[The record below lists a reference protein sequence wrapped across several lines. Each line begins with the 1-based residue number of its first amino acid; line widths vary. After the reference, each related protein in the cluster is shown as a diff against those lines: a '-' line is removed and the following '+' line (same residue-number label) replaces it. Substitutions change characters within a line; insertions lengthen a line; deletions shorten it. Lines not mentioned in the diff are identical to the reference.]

1 MINCCHKWQDISLP
15 SLRGRGQRVGLLFL
29 LMKKLF
35 TILFATLSATTSLHA
50 QTTTPAW
57 QKFVNNADDNV
68 LLDFS
73 YAGYHHGTELP
84 VDEKGVNVL
93 AKKLGYK
100 VYNVCDYGAVPDDG
114 KSDRKALEDI
124 IEKICGRNKTTG
136 KLNAKPKAKAIIYF
150 PEGEYIL
157 HSKDDNTT
165 NAETGKVTSN
175 TLNLVMGHVIIKG
188 AGRDKTF
195 LTMEDPMLPTDP
207 KVMYSSPK
215 MISIRHNGGGDNNI
229 LATVTG
235 SAKKGDMSIEVDD
248 ASKIKV
254 GDWVK
259 LFLLSKDKNAIKEEL
274 YPYDVQAS
282 MSNINGSGE
291 KEGVNVVDRHQIKA
305 IEGNRVIFEEPIMH
319 AVNPA
324 YGWDIRTYAHYEEV
338 GVEDL
343 TFKGKAKDNFHHHAG
358 WQDDG
363 AYKPLDFMRQVN
375 SWVRRVDF
383 VSISECMTFSEC
395 ANCLFLDSEISGN
408 RGHSSVRMQ
417 HSARG
422 FIGKVWDHSNGYLN
436 DDKNFTGYK
445 ENLGQYHACGIS
457 KQSIGNVIWQC
468 HWGDDSCFESHATQP
483 RASLFDQCCGGF
495 MQFRMGGD
503 INQLPN
509 HLDDLTMWNF
519 NCLAINPNDP
529 VPFNW
534 WVKNTW
540 NGWYKTLPPT
550 LVGFHGKNVSFK
562 EDEMKLNEN
571 QGKEVLPGSLYEA
584 QLSRRLGSTPQWLI
598 DAKNITTGIES
609 VKTFE
614 NTDNSDK
621 TYDLNGM
628 PVGKNYKGV
637 VVKKGKKMLNGVM

>member
-1 MINCCHKWQDISLP
+1 MIVNDKLLSQVAKHFTPLP
-15 SLRGRGQRVGLLFL
+15 AGEGSGGGASFL

-35 TILFATLSATTSLHA
+35 TILFAALSATTSLHA

-84 VDEKGVNVL
+84 VDERDVNVL

-100 VYNVCDYGAVPDDG
+100 VYNVCDYGAVPNDG

-124 IEKICGRNKTTG
+124 INKIGRG
-136 KLNAKPKAKAIIYF
+136 KPNAKAIIYF

-165 NAETGKVTSN
+165 NAETGKESSN

-215 MISIRHNGGGDNNI
+215 MISIRHNGGKDNLQ
-229 LATVTG
+229 LAKVTG

-248 ASKIKV
+248 VSQLKV

-259 LFLLSKDKNAIKEEL
+259 LTLLNNDKKVIEEEL
-274 YPYDVQAS
+274 KPYKLQSS
-282 MSNINGSGE
+282 MTTLIN
-291 KEGVNVVDRHQIKA
+291 KGVHVVDRHQIKA
-305 IEGNRVIFEEPIMH
+305 IDGKRVIFEEPIMH

-324 YGWDIRTYAHYEEV
+324 YGWDIKTYAHYEEV

-343 TFKGKAKDNFHHHAG
+343 TFKGKAKNNFHHHAG

-383 VSISECMTFSEC
+383 ISISECMTFSEC
-395 ANCLFLDSEISGN
+395 ANCFLLDSEISGN

-417 HSARG
+417 YSARG

-436 DDKNFTGYK
+436 DDKEFKEYK

-598 DAKNITTGIES
+598 NAKNITTGIES

-614 NTDNSDK
+614 NTDNTDNK

-637 VVKKGKKMLNGVM
+637 VVKKGKKMINGVM

>member
-1 MINCCHKWQDISLP
+1 
-15 SLRGRGQRVGLLFL
+15 
-29 LMKKLF
+29 MKKLF
-35 TILFATLSATTSLHA
+35 TILFAALSATTSLHA

-57 QKFVNNADDNV
+57 KKFVNNADDNV

-84 VDEKGVNVL
+84 VDERDVNVL
-93 AKKLGYK
+93 AKKLGYE
-100 VYNVCDYGAVPDDG
+100 VYNVCDYGAIRDDG
-114 KSDRKALEDI
+114 KSDRKAFEDI
-124 IEKICGRNKTTG
+124 INKIGRG
-136 KLNAKPKAKAIIYF
+136 KPNAKAIIYF

-207 KVMYSSPK
+207 KIMYSSPK
-215 MISIRHNGGGDNNI
+215 MISIRHNGGKDNLQ
-229 LATVTG
+229 LAKVTG

-248 ASKIKV
+248 ASQLKR

-259 LFLLSKDKNAIKEEL
+259 LILLNNDKKVIEEEL
-274 YPYDVQAS
+274 KPYKVQNS
-282 MSNINGSGE
+282 MTTLIN
-291 KEGVNVVDRHQIKA
+291 KGVHVVDRHQIKA
-305 IEGNRVIFEEPIMH
+305 IDGNRVTFEEPIMH

-324 YGWDIRTYAHYEEV
+324 YGWDIKTYAHYEEV

-343 TFKGKAKDNFHHHAG
+343 TFKGKAKKNFHHHAG

-375 SWVRRVDF
+375 SWVRRVDY

-417 HSARG
+417 YSARG

-436 DDKNFTGYK
+436 DDKNFTEYK

-503 INQLPN
+503 KKELPN
-509 HLDDLTMWNF
+509 HMDDLTMWNF
-519 NCLAINPNDP
+519 NCLATNPNDP

-534 WVKNTW
+534 WIYNEST
-540 NGWYKTLPPT
+540 GWYKTLPPT
-550 LVGFHGKNVSFK
+550 FVGFHGKNVNFK

-614 NTDNSDK
+614 NTDNTDNK

-637 VVKKGKKMLNGVM
+637 VVKKGKKMINGVI

>member
-1 MINCCHKWQDISLP
+1 
-15 SLRGRGQRVGLLFL
+15 
-29 LMKKLF
+29 MKKLF
-35 TILFATLSATTSLHA
+35 TILFAALYATTSLHA

-73 YAGYHHGTELP
+73 YAGYHHGTALP
-84 VDEKGVNVL
+84 VDEKDVNVL
-93 AKKLGYK
+93 AQKLGYK
-100 VYNVCDYGAVPDDG
+100 VYNVCDYGAVPNDG

-124 IEKICGRNKTTG
+124 IAKIGRG
-136 KLNAKPKAKAIIYF
+136 KPNAKAIIYF

-215 MISIRHNGGGDNNI
+215 MISIRHNGGKDNLQ
-229 LATVTG
+229 LAKVTG

-248 ASKIKV
+248 ASQLKV

-259 LFLLSKDKNAIKEEL
+259 LILLNNDKKVIEEEL
-274 YPYDVQAS
+274 KPYKVQNS
-282 MSNINGSGE
+282 MTTLIN
-291 KEGVNVVDRHQIKA
+291 KGVHVVDRHQIKA
-305 IEGNRVIFEEPIMH
+305 IDGKRVIFEEPIMH

-324 YGWDIRTYAHYEEV
+324 YGWDIKTYAHYEEV

-343 TFKGKAKDNFHHHAG
+343 TFKGKAKKKFHHHAG

-375 SWVRRVDF
+375 SWVRRVDY

-395 ANCLFLDSEISGN
+395 ANCFLLDSEVSGN

-417 HSARG
+417 YSARG

-436 DDKNFTGYK
+436 DDKNFTEYK

-503 INQLPN
+503 KKELPN
-509 HLDDLTMWNF
+509 HMDDLTMWNF
-519 NCLAINPNDP
+519 NCLATNPNDP

-534 WVKNTW
+534 WIYNEST
-540 NGWYKTLPPT
+540 GWYKTLPPT
-550 LVGFHGKNVSFK
+550 FVGFHGKNVSFK

-584 QLSRRLGSTPQWLI
+584 QLTRRLGSTPQWLI

-609 VKTFE
+609 VKTIE
-614 NTDNSDK
+614 NTDNVDNK

-628 PVGKNYKGV
+628 PVGNNYKGV
-637 VVKKGKKMLNGVM
+637 VVKKGKKMINGVI

>member
-1 MINCCHKWQDISLP
+1 
-15 SLRGRGQRVGLLFL
+15 
-29 LMKKLF
+29 MKKLF
-35 TILFATLSATTSLHA
+35 TILFAALSATTSLHA

-84 VDEKGVNVL
+84 VDERDVNEL

-124 IEKICGRNKTTG
+124 INKIGRG
-136 KLNAKPKAKAIIYF
+136 KPNAKAIIYF

-215 MISIRHNGGGDNNI
+215 MISIRHNGGKGDSQ
-229 LATVTG
+229 LAKVTG
-235 SAKKGDMSIEVDD
+235 SAKKGDMSIEVAD
-248 ASKIKV
+248 ASKLKV

-259 LFLLSKDKNAIKEEL
+259 LILLNNDKEVIEEEL
-274 YPYDVQAS
+274 KPYPVQSS
-282 MSNINGSGE
+282 MTNLIN
-291 KEGVNVVDRHQIKA
+291 KGVNVVDRHQIKS
-305 IEGNRVIFEEPIMH
+305 IDGNRIVFEEPIMH

-324 YGWDIRTYAHYEEV
+324 YGWEITTYLHYEEV

-343 TFKGKAKDNFHHHAG
+343 TFKGKAKKNFHHHAG
-358 WQDDG
+358 WEDDG

-417 HSARG
+417 YSARG

-436 DDKNFTGYK
+436 DDKNFTEYK

-495 MQFRMGGD
+495 MQFRMGGALD
-503 INQLPN
+503 QLPN

-519 NCLAINPNDP
+519 NCLATNPNDP
-529 VPFNW
+529 KEFNW
-534 WVKNTW
+534 WIYDQK

-550 LVGFHGKNVSFK
+550 FVGFHGKNVSFK

-584 QLSRRLGSTPQWLI
+584 QLTRRLGSTPQWLI
-598 DAKNITTGIES
+598 DAKNIKTGIES

-614 NTDNSDK
+614 NTDNSDNK

-637 VVKKGKKMLNGVM
+637 VVKKGKKMLNGVI

>member
-1 MINCCHKWQDISLP
+1 
-15 SLRGRGQRVGLLFL
+15 
-29 LMKKLF
+29 MKKLF
-35 TILFATLSATTSLHA
+35 TILFAALSATTSLHA

-73 YAGYHHGTELP
+73 YAGYHHGTEQP
-84 VDEKGVNVL
+84 VDERDVNVL
-93 AKKLGYK
+93 AQKLGYT
-100 VYNVCDYGAVPDDG
+100 VYNVCDHGAIRDDG
-114 KSDRKALEDI
+114 KSDRKAFEDI
-124 IEKICGRNKTTG
+124 INKIGRG
-136 KLNAKPKAKAIIYF
+136 KPNAKAIIYF

-157 HSKDDNTT
+157 HSKDDNTI

-215 MISIRHNGGGDNNI
+215 MISIRHNGGKDNLQ
-229 LATVTG
+229 LAKVTG

-248 ASKIKV
+248 ASQLKV

-259 LFLLSKDKNAIKEEL
+259 LILLNNDKKVIEEEL
-274 YPYDVQAS
+274 KPYKVQNS
-282 MSNINGSGE
+282 MTTLIN
-291 KEGVNVVDRHQIKA
+291 KGVHVVDRHQIKA
-305 IEGNRVIFEEPIMH
+305 IDGKRVTFEEPIMH

-324 YGWDIRTYAHYEEV
+324 YGWDIKTYAHYEEV

-343 TFKGKAKDNFHHHAG
+343 TFKGKAKKKFHHHAG

-375 SWVRRVDF
+375 SWVRRVDY

-417 HSARG
+417 YSARG

-436 DDKNFTGYK
+436 DDKNFTEYK

-503 INQLPN
+503 KKELPN
-509 HLDDLTMWNF
+509 HMDDLTMWNF
-519 NCLAINPNDP
+519 NCLATNPNDP

-534 WVKNTW
+534 WIYNEST
-540 NGWYKTLPPT
+540 GWYKTLPPT
-550 LVGFHGKNVSFK
+550 FVGFHGKNVNFK

-614 NTDNSDK
+614 NTDNSDNK

-637 VVKKGKKMLNGVM
+637 VVKKGKKMINGVI

>member
-1 MINCCHKWQDISLP
+1 
-15 SLRGRGQRVGLLFL
+15 
-29 LMKKLF
+29 MKKLF
-35 TILFATLSATTSLHA
+35 TILFAALSATTSLHA

-84 VDEKGVNVL
+84 VDERDVNVL

-100 VYNVCDYGAVPDDG
+100 VYNVCDYGAVPNDG

-124 IEKICGRNKTTG
+124 INKIGRG
-136 KLNAKPKAKAIIYF
+136 KPNAKAIIYF

-165 NAETGKVTSN
+165 NAETGKESSN

-215 MISIRHNGGGDNNI
+215 MISIRHNGGKDNI
-229 LATVTG
+229 LLATVTG

-248 ASKIKV
+248 VSQLKV

-259 LFLLSKDKNAIKEEL
+259 LTLLNNDKKVIEEEL
-274 YPYDVQAS
+274 KPYKLQSS
-282 MSNINGSGE
+282 MTTLIN
-291 KEGVNVVDRHQIKA
+291 KGVHVVDRHQIKA
-305 IEGNRVIFEEPIMH
+305 IDGKRVIFEEPIMH
-319 AVNPA
+319 AVNPT
-324 YGWDIRTYAHYEEV
+324 YGWDIKTYAHYEEV

-343 TFKGKAKDNFHHHAG
+343 TFKGKAKKKFHHHAG

-375 SWVRRVDF
+375 SWVRRVDY

-417 HSARG
+417 YSARG

-436 DDKNFTGYK
+436 DDKEFKEYK

-503 INQLPN
+503 KKELPN
-509 HLDDLTMWNF
+509 HMDDLTMWNF
-519 NCLAINPNDP
+519 NCLATNPNDP

-534 WVKNTW
+534 WIYNEST
-540 NGWYKTLPPT
+540 GWYKTLPPT
-550 LVGFHGKNVSFK
+550 FVGFHGKNVNFK

-614 NTDNSDK
+614 NTDNSDNK

-637 VVKKGKKMLNGVM
+637 VVKKGKKMINGVI

>member
-1 MINCCHKWQDISLP
+1 M
-15 SLRGRGQRVGLLFL
+15 GLFIYL

-35 TILFATLSATTSLHA
+35 TILFAALSATTSLHA
-50 QTTTPAW
+50 QTTPAW

-84 VDEKGVNVL
+84 VDERDVNVL

-100 VYNVCDYGAVPDDG
+100 VYNVCDYGAVPNDG

-124 IEKICGRNKTTG
+124 INKIGRG
-136 KLNAKPKAKAIIYF
+136 KPNAKAIIYF

-165 NAETGKVTSN
+165 NAETGKESSN

-215 MISIRHNGGGDNNI
+215 MISIRHNGGKDNLQ
-229 LATVTG
+229 LAKVTG

-248 ASKIKV
+248 ASQLKV

-259 LFLLSKDKNAIKEEL
+259 LILLNNDKKVIEEEL
-274 YPYDVQAS
+274 KPYKVQNS
-282 MSNINGSGE
+282 MTTLIN
-291 KEGVNVVDRHQIKA
+291 KGVHVVDRHQIKA

-324 YGWDIRTYAHYEEV
+324 YGWDIETYAHYEEV

-343 TFKGKAKDNFHHHAG
+343 TFKGKAKKKFHHHAG
-358 WQDDG
+358 WEDDG

-395 ANCLFLDSEISGN
+395 ANCFLLDSEISGN

-417 HSARG
+417 YSARG

-436 DDKNFTGYK
+436 DDKEFKEYK

-503 INQLPN
+503 KKELPN
-509 HLDDLTMWNF
+509 HMDDLTMWNF
-519 NCLAINPNDP
+519 NCLATNPNDP

-534 WVKNTW
+534 WIYNEST
-540 NGWYKTLPPT
+540 GWYKTLPPT
-550 LVGFHGKNVSFK
+550 FVGFHGKNVSFK

-614 NTDNSDK
+614 NTDNSDNK

-637 VVKKGKKMLNGVM
+637 VVKKGKKMINGVI

>member
-1 MINCCHKWQDISLP
+1 MARHFTPLP
-15 SLRGRGQRVGLLFL
+15 AGEGSGGGASFL

-35 TILFATLSATTSLHA
+35 TILFAALSATTSLHA

-84 VDEKGVNVL
+84 VDEKDVNVL

-100 VYNVCDYGAVPDDG
+100 IYNVCDYGAVPNDG

-124 IEKICGRNKTTG
+124 IAKIGRG
-136 KLNAKPKAKAIIYF
+136 KPNAKAIIYF

-157 HSKDDNTT
+157 HTKDDNTK
-165 NAETGKVTSN
+165 NAETGKETSN

-215 MISIRHNGGGDNNI
+215 MISIRHNGGKDNLQ
-229 LATVTG
+229 LAKVTG

-248 ASKIKV
+248 ASQLKV

-259 LFLLSKDKNAIKEEL
+259 LILLNNDKKVIEEEL
-274 YPYDVQAS
+274 KPYKVQNS
-282 MSNINGSGE
+282 MTTLIN
-291 KEGVNVVDRHQIKA
+291 KGVHVVDRHQIKA
-305 IEGNRVIFEEPIMH
+305 IDGKRVIFEEPIMH

-324 YGWDIRTYAHYEEV
+324 YGWDIKTYAHYEEV

-343 TFKGKAKDNFHHHAG
+343 TFKGKAKNNFHHHAG

-375 SWVRRVDF
+375 SWVRRVDY

-417 HSARG
+417 YSARG

-436 DDKNFTGYK
+436 DDKNFTEYK

-503 INQLPN
+503 KKELPN
-509 HLDDLTMWNF
+509 HMDDLTMWNF
-519 NCLAINPNDP
+519 NCLATNPNDP

-534 WVKNTW
+534 WIYNEST
-540 NGWYKTLPPT
+540 GWYKTLPPT
-550 LVGFHGKNVSFK
+550 FVGFHGKNVNFK
-562 EDEMKLNEN
+562 ENEMKLNEN

-614 NTDNSDK
+614 NTDNSDNK

-637 VVKKGKKMLNGVM
+637 VVKKGKKMINGVI

>member
-1 MINCCHKWQDISLP
+1 M
-15 SLRGRGQRVGLLFL
+15 
-29 LMKKLF
+29 
-35 TILFATLSATTSLHA
+35 SATTSLHA

-84 VDEKGVNVL
+84 VDERDVNVL

-100 VYNVCDYGAVPDDG
+100 VYNVCDYGAIRDDG
-114 KSDRKALEDI
+114 KSDRKAFEDI
-124 IEKICGRNKTTG
+124 INKIGRGNP
-136 KLNAKPKAKAIIYF
+136 NAKAIIYF

-215 MISIRHNGGGDNNI
+215 MISIRHNGGGDNAI

-235 SAKKGDMSIEVDD
+235 SAKKGDMSIEVDN
-248 ASKIKV
+248 ASKINV

-259 LFLLSKDKNAIKEEL
+259 LTLLNNDKKVIEEEL
-274 YPYDVQAS
+274 KPYKLQSS
-282 MSNINGSGE
+282 MTTLIN
-291 KEGVNVVDRHQIKA
+291 KGVHVVDRHQIKA
-305 IEGNRVIFEEPIMH
+305 IDGKRVIFEEPIMH

-324 YGWDIRTYAHYEEV
+324 YGWDIKTYAHYEEV

-343 TFKGKAKDNFHHHAG
+343 TFKGKAKNNFHHHAG

-375 SWVRRVDF
+375 SWVRRVDY

-417 HSARG
+417 YSARG

-436 DDKNFTGYK
+436 DDKNFTEYK

-503 INQLPN
+503 KKELPN
-509 HLDDLTMWNF
+509 HMDDLTMWNF
-519 NCLAINPNDP
+519 NCLATNPNDP

-534 WVKNTW
+534 WIYNEST
-540 NGWYKTLPPT
+540 GWYKTLPPT
-550 LVGFHGKNVSFK
+550 FVGFHGKNVSFK

-584 QLSRRLGSTPQWLI
+584 QLTRRLGSTPQWLI

-614 NTDNSDK
+614 NTDNSDNK

-637 VVKKGKKMLNGVM
+637 VVKKGKKMLNGII

>member
-1 MINCCHKWQDISLP
+1 
-15 SLRGRGQRVGLLFL
+15 
-29 LMKKLF
+29 MKKLF
-35 TILFATLSATTSLHA
+35 TILFAALSATTSLHA
-50 QTTTPAW
+50 QTTPAW
-57 QKFVNNADDNV
+57 QKFVNNAEDNV

-84 VDEKGVNVL
+84 IDEKDVNVL
-93 AKKLGYK
+93 AQKLGYTL
-100 VYNVCDYGAVPDDG
+100 YNVCEYGAIPNDE
-114 KSDRKALEDI
+114 KSDRKAFEDI

-157 HSKDDNTT
+157 HSKDDNAIDPKT
-165 NAETGKVTSN
+165 NELASY

-195 LTMEDPMLPTDP
+195 LLMEDPMLPTNP
-207 KVMYSSPK
+207 KTLYSSPK
-215 MISIRHNGGGDNNI
+215 MISIRHNGGNDDKL

-248 ASKIKV
+248 VSQLKV

-259 LFLLSKDKNAIKEEL
+259 LTLLNNDKKVIEEEL
-274 YPYDVQAS
+274 KPYALQES
-282 MSNINGSGE
+282 METLIN
-291 KEGVNVVDRHQIKA
+291 KGVHVVDRHQIKA
-305 IEGNRVIFEEPIMH
+305 IDGKRVIFEEPIMH

-324 YGWDIRTYAHYEEV
+324 YGWEIKTYAHYEEV

-358 WQDDG
+358 WEDDG

-375 SWVRRVDF
+375 SWVRRVDY
-383 VSISECMTFSEC
+383 VSISECMTFSES

-417 HSARG
+417 YSARG
-422 FIGKVWDHSNGYLN
+422 FIGKVWDHSDGYL
-436 DDKNFTGYK
+436 DKDTKFTVRK

-584 QLSRRLGSTPQWLI
+584 QLTRRLGSTPQWLI
-598 DAKNITTGIES
+598 DAKKITTGIES

-614 NTDNSDK
+614 DTDNADYK

-637 VVKKGKKMLNGVM
+637 VVKKGKKMINGVI

>member
-1 MINCCHKWQDISLP
+1 MIVNDKLLSQVAKHFTPLP
-15 SLRGRGQRVGLLFL
+15 AGEGSGGGASFL

-35 TILFATLSATTSLHA
+35 TILFAALSATTSLHA

-84 VDEKGVNVL
+84 VDERDVNVL

-100 VYNVCDYGAVPDDG
+100 VYNVCDYGAIPDDG

-124 IEKICGRNKTTG
+124 INKIGRG
-136 KLNAKPKAKAIIYF
+136 KPNAKAIIYF

-215 MISIRHNGGGDNNI
+215 MISIRHNGGKDNLQ
-229 LATVTG
+229 LAKVTG

-248 ASKIKV
+248 VSQLKV

-259 LFLLSKDKNAIKEEL
+259 LTLLNNDKKVIEEEL
-274 YPYDVQAS
+274 KPYKLQSS
-282 MSNINGSGE
+282 MTTLIN
-291 KEGVNVVDRHQIKA
+291 KGVHVVDRHQIKA
-305 IEGNRVIFEEPIMH
+305 IDGKRVIFEEPIMH

-324 YGWDIRTYAHYEEV
+324 YGWDIKTYAHYEEV

-343 TFKGKAKDNFHHHAG
+343 TFKGKAKNNFHHHAG

-375 SWVRRVDF
+375 SWVRRVDY

-417 HSARG
+417 YSARG

-436 DDKNFTGYK
+436 DDKIFTEYK

-503 INQLPN
+503 KKELPN
-509 HLDDLTMWNF
+509 HMDDLTMWNF
-519 NCLAINPNDP
+519 NCLATNPNDP

-534 WVKNTW
+534 WIYNEST
-540 NGWYKTLPPT
+540 GWYKTLPPT
-550 LVGFHGKNVSFK
+550 FVGFHGKNVNFK

-584 QLSRRLGSTPQWLI
+584 QLTRRLGSTPQWLI

-614 NTDNSDK
+614 NTDNTDNK

-637 VVKKGKKMLNGVM
+637 VVKKGKKMINGVI

>member
-1 MINCCHKWQDISLP
+1 M
-15 SLRGRGQRVGLLFL
+15 
-29 LMKKLF
+29 
-35 TILFATLSATTSLHA
+35 SATTSLHA

-73 YAGYHHGTELP
+73 YAGYHHGTEQP
-84 VDEKGVNVL
+84 VDERDVNVL
-93 AKKLGYK
+93 AKKLGYT
-100 VYNVCDYGAVPDDG
+100 VYNVCDHGAVPDDG
-114 KSDRKALEDI
+114 MSDRKALEDI
-124 IEKICGRNKTTG
+124 INKIGRG
-136 KLNAKPKAKAIIYF
+136 KHNAKAIIYF

-157 HSKDDNTT
+157 HSKDDNTI
-165 NAETGKVTSN
+165 NAKTGKVTSN

-207 KVMYSSPK
+207 NVMYSSPK
-215 MISIRHNGGGDNNI
+215 MISIRHNGGKGDSQ
-229 LATVTG
+229 LAKVTG
-235 SAKKGDMSIEVDD
+235 SAKKGDMSIEVAD
-248 ASKIKV
+248 ASKLKV

-259 LFLLSKDKNAIKEEL
+259 LILLNNDKEVIEEEL
-274 YPYDVQAS
+274 KPYPVQSS
-282 MSNINGSGE
+282 MTNLIN
-291 KEGVNVVDRHQIKA
+291 KGVNVVDRHQIKS
-305 IEGNRVIFEEPIMH
+305 IDGNRIVFEEPIMH

-324 YGWDIRTYAHYEEV
+324 YGWEITTYLHYEEV

-343 TFKGKAKDNFHHHAG
+343 TFKGKAKKNFHHHAG
-358 WQDDG
+358 WEDDG

-383 VSISECMTFSEC
+383 ISISECMTFSEC
-395 ANCLFLDSEISGN
+395 ANCFLLDSEISGN

-417 HSARG
+417 YSARG

-436 DDKNFTGYK
+436 DDKEFKEYK

-495 MQFRMGGD
+495 MQFRMGGALD
-503 INQLPN
+503 QLPN

-519 NCLAINPNDP
+519 NCLATNPNDP
-529 VPFNW
+529 KEFNW
-534 WVKNTW
+534 WIYDQK

-550 LVGFHGKNVSFK
+550 FVGFHGKNVSFK

-584 QLSRRLGSTPQWLI
+584 QLTRRLGSTPQWLI

-614 NTDNSDK
+614 NTDNSDNK

-637 VVKKGKKMLNGVM
+637 VVKKGKKMLNGII

>member
-1 MINCCHKWQDISLP
+1 
-15 SLRGRGQRVGLLFL
+15 
-29 LMKKLF
+29 MKKLF
-35 TILFATLSATTSLHA
+35 TILFAALSATTSLHA

-84 VDEKGVNVL
+84 VDERDVNVL

-100 VYNVCDYGAVPDDG
+100 VYNVCDYGAIPDDG

-124 IEKICGRNKTTG
+124 INKIGRG
-136 KLNAKPKAKAIIYF
+136 KPNAKAIIYF

-215 MISIRHNGGGDNNI
+215 MISIRHNGGKDNLQ
-229 LATVTG
+229 LAKVTG

-248 ASKIKV
+248 VSQLKV

-259 LFLLSKDKNAIKEEL
+259 LTLLNNDKKVIEEEL
-274 YPYDVQAS
+274 KPYKLQSS
-282 MSNINGSGE
+282 MTTLIN
-291 KEGVNVVDRHQIKA
+291 KGVHVVDRHQIKA
-305 IEGNRVIFEEPIMH
+305 IDGKRVIFEEPIMH

-324 YGWDIRTYAHYEEV
+324 YGWDIKTYAHYEEV

-343 TFKGKAKDNFHHHAG
+343 TFKGKAKNNFHHHAG

-375 SWVRRVDF
+375 SWVRRVDY

-417 HSARG
+417 YSARG

-436 DDKNFTGYK
+436 DDKNFTEYK

-503 INQLPN
+503 KKELPN
-509 HLDDLTMWNF
+509 HMDDLTMWNF
-519 NCLAINPNDP
+519 NCLATNPNDP

-534 WVKNTW
+534 WIYNEST
-540 NGWYKTLPPT
+540 GWYKTLPPT
-550 LVGFHGKNVSFK
+550 FVGFHGKNVNFK

-584 QLSRRLGSTPQWLI
+584 QLSRRLRSTPQWLI

-614 NTDNSDK
+614 NTDNSDNK

-637 VVKKGKKMLNGVM
+637 VVKKGKKMINGVI

>member
-1 MINCCHKWQDISLP
+1 
-15 SLRGRGQRVGLLFL
+15 
-29 LMKKLF
+29 MKKLF
-35 TILFATLSATTSLHA
+35 TILFAALSATTSLHA

-84 VDEKGVNVL
+84 VDERDVNVL
-93 AKKLGYK
+93 AQKLGYK
-100 VYNVCDYGAVPDDG
+100 VYNVCDYGAVHDDG

-124 IEKICGRNKTTG
+124 INKIGRG
-136 KLNAKPKAKAIIYF
+136 KPDAKAIIYF

-157 HSKDDNTT
+157 HSKDDNTI
-165 NAETGKVTSN
+165 NAKTDKVTSN

-207 KVMYSSPK
+207 NVMYSSPK
-215 MISIRHNGGGDNNI
+215 MISIRHNGGKGDSQ
-229 LATVTG
+229 LTKVTG
-235 SAKKGDMSIEVDD
+235 SAKKGDMSIEVAD
-248 ASKIKV
+248 ASKLKV

-259 LFLLSKDKNAIKEEL
+259 LILLNNDKEVIEEEL
-274 YPYDVQAS
+274 KPYPVQSS
-282 MSNINGSGE
+282 MTNLIN
-291 KEGVNVVDRHQIKA
+291 KGVNVVDRHQIKS
-305 IEGNRVIFEEPIMH
+305 IDGNRIVFEEPIMH

-324 YGWDIRTYAHYEEV
+324 YGWEITTYLHYEEV

-343 TFKGKAKDNFHHHAG
+343 TFKGKAKKNFHHHAG
-358 WQDDG
+358 WEDDG

-383 VSISECMTFSEC
+383 ISISECMTFSEC
-395 ANCLFLDSEISGN
+395 ANCFLLDSEISGN

-417 HSARG
+417 YSARG

-436 DDKNFTGYK
+436 DDKEFKEYK

-495 MQFRMGGD
+495 MQFRMGGALD
-503 INQLPN
+503 QLPN

-519 NCLAINPNDP
+519 NCLATNPNDP
-529 VPFNW
+529 KEFNW
-534 WVKNTW
+534 WIYDQK

-550 LVGFHGKNVSFK
+550 FVGFHGKNVSFK
-562 EDEMKLNEN
+562 ENEMKLNEN

-584 QLSRRLGSTPQWLI
+584 QLTRRLGSTPQWLI

-609 VKTFE
+609 VKTIE
-614 NTDNSDK
+614 NTNNTDNK

-637 VVKKGKKMLNGVM
+637 VVKKGKKMINGVI

>member
-1 MINCCHKWQDISLP
+1 
-15 SLRGRGQRVGLLFL
+15 
-29 LMKKLF
+29 MKKLF
-35 TILFATLSATTSLHA
+35 TILFAALSATTSLHA

-84 VDEKGVNVL
+84 VDEKDVNVL

-100 VYNVCDYGAVPDDG
+100 VYNVCDYGAIPDDG

-124 IEKICGRNKTTG
+124 INKIGRG
-136 KLNAKPKAKAIIYF
+136 KPNAKAIIYF

-165 NAETGKVTSN
+165 NAETGKETSN

-215 MISIRHNGGGDNNI
+215 MISIRHNGGKDNLQ
-229 LATVTG
+229 LAKVTG

-248 ASKIKV
+248 VSQLKV

-259 LFLLSKDKNAIKEEL
+259 LTLLNNDKKVIEEEL
-274 YPYDVQAS
+274 KPYKLQSS
-282 MSNINGSGE
+282 MTTLIN
-291 KEGVNVVDRHQIKA
+291 KGVHVVDRHQIKA
-305 IEGNRVIFEEPIMH
+305 IDGKRVIFEEPIMH

-324 YGWDIRTYAHYEEV
+324 YGWDIKTYAHYEEV

-343 TFKGKAKDNFHHHAG
+343 TFKGKAKKKFHHHAG

-375 SWVRRVDF
+375 SWVRRVDY

-417 HSARG
+417 YSARG

-436 DDKNFTGYK
+436 DDKNFTEYK

-503 INQLPN
+503 KKELPN
-509 HLDDLTMWNF
+509 HMDDLTMWNF
-519 NCLAINPNDP
+519 NCLATNPNDP

-534 WVKNTW
+534 WIYNEST
-540 NGWYKTLPPT
+540 GWYKTLPPT
-550 LVGFHGKNVSFK
+550 FIGFHGKNVNFK

-614 NTDNSDK
+614 NTDNSDNK

-637 VVKKGKKMLNGVM
+637 VVKKGKKMINGVI

>member
-1 MINCCHKWQDISLP
+1 
-15 SLRGRGQRVGLLFL
+15 
-29 LMKKLF
+29 MKKLF
-35 TILFATLSATTSLHA
+35 TILFAALSATTSLHA

-73 YAGYHHGTELP
+73 YAGYHHSTELP
-84 VDEKGVNVL
+84 VDERDVNVL

-100 VYNVCDYGAVPDDG
+100 VYNVCDYGAIPDDG

-124 IEKICGRNKTTG
+124 INKIGRG
-136 KLNAKPKAKAIIYF
+136 KPNAKAIIYF

-215 MISIRHNGGGDNNI
+215 MISIRHNGGKDNLQ
-229 LATVTG
+229 LAKVTG

-248 ASKIKV
+248 VSQLKV

-259 LFLLSKDKNAIKEEL
+259 LTLLNNDKKVIEEEL
-274 YPYDVQAS
+274 KPYKLQSS
-282 MSNINGSGE
+282 MTTLIN
-291 KEGVNVVDRHQIKA
+291 KGVHVVDRHQIKA
-305 IEGNRVIFEEPIMH
+305 IDGKRVIFEEPIMH

-324 YGWDIRTYAHYEEV
+324 YGWDIKTYAHYEEV

-343 TFKGKAKDNFHHHAG
+343 TFKGKAKNNFHHHAG

-375 SWVRRVDF
+375 SWVRRVDY

-417 HSARG
+417 YSARG

-436 DDKNFTGYK
+436 DDKNFTEYK

-503 INQLPN
+503 KKELPN
-509 HLDDLTMWNF
+509 HMDDLTMWNF
-519 NCLAINPNDP
+519 NCLATNPNDP

-534 WVKNTW
+534 WIYNEST
-540 NGWYKTLPPT
+540 GWYKTLPPT
-550 LVGFHGKNVSFK
+550 FVGFHGKNVNFK

-614 NTDNSDK
+614 NTDNSDNK

-637 VVKKGKKMLNGVM
+637 VVKKGKKMINGVI

>member
-1 MINCCHKWQDISLP
+1 M
-15 SLRGRGQRVGLLFL
+15 GLFL

-35 TILFATLSATTSLHA
+35 TILFAALYATTSLHA

-73 YAGYHHGTELP
+73 YAGYHHGTALP
-84 VDEKGVNVL
+84 VDEKDVNVL
-93 AKKLGYK
+93 AQKLGYK
-100 VYNVCDYGAVPDDG
+100 VYNVCDYGAVPNDG

-124 IEKICGRNKTTG
+124 IAKIGRG
-136 KLNAKPKAKAIIYF
+136 KPNAKAIIYF

-215 MISIRHNGGGDNNI
+215 MISIRHNGGKDNLQ
-229 LATVTG
+229 LAKVTG

-248 ASKIKV
+248 ASQLKV

-259 LFLLSKDKNAIKEEL
+259 LILLNNDKKVIEEEL
-274 YPYDVQAS
+274 KPYKVQNS
-282 MSNINGSGE
+282 MTTLIN
-291 KEGVNVVDRHQIKA
+291 KGVHVVDRHQIKA
-305 IEGNRVIFEEPIMH
+305 IDGKRVIFEEPIMH

-324 YGWDIRTYAHYEEV
+324 YGWDIKTYAHYEEV

-343 TFKGKAKDNFHHHAG
+343 TFKGKAKKKFHHHAG

-375 SWVRRVDF
+375 SWVRRVDY

-395 ANCLFLDSEISGN
+395 ANCFLLDSEVSGN

-417 HSARG
+417 YSARG

-436 DDKNFTGYK
+436 DDKNFTEYK

-503 INQLPN
+503 KKELPN
-509 HLDDLTMWNF
+509 HMDDLTMWNF
-519 NCLAINPNDP
+519 NCLATNPNDP

-534 WVKNTW
+534 WIYNEST
-540 NGWYKTLPPT
+540 GWYKTLPPT
-550 LVGFHGKNVSFK
+550 FVGFHGKNVSFK

-584 QLSRRLGSTPQWLI
+584 QLTRRLGSTPQWLI

-609 VKTFE
+609 VKTIE
-614 NTDNSDK
+614 NTDNVDNK

-628 PVGKNYKGV
+628 PVGNNYKGV
-637 VVKKGKKMLNGVM
+637 VVKKGKKMINGVI

>member
-1 MINCCHKWQDISLP
+1 
-15 SLRGRGQRVGLLFL
+15 
-29 LMKKLF
+29 MKKLF
-35 TILFATLSATTSLHA
+35 TILFAALSATTSLHA

-84 VDEKGVNVL
+84 VDERDVNVL

-100 VYNVCDYGAVPDDG
+100 VYNVCDYGTIPDDG

-124 IEKICGRNKTTG
+124 INKIGRG
-136 KLNAKPKAKAIIYF
+136 KPNAKAIIYF

-215 MISIRHNGGGDNNI
+215 MISIRHNGGKDNLQ
-229 LATVTG
+229 LAKVTG

-248 ASKIKV
+248 VSQLKV

-259 LFLLSKDKNAIKEEL
+259 LTLLNNDKKVIEEEL
-274 YPYDVQAS
+274 KPYKLQSS
-282 MSNINGSGE
+282 MTTLIN
-291 KEGVNVVDRHQIKA
+291 KGVHVVDRHQIKA
-305 IEGNRVIFEEPIMH
+305 IDGKRVIFEEPIMH

-324 YGWDIRTYAHYEEV
+324 YGWDIKTYAHYEEV

-343 TFKGKAKDNFHHHAG
+343 TFKGKAKNNFHHHAG

-375 SWVRRVDF
+375 SWVRRVDY

-417 HSARG
+417 YSARG

-436 DDKNFTGYK
+436 DDKNFTEYK

-503 INQLPN
+503 KKELPN
-509 HLDDLTMWNF
+509 HMDDLTMWNF
-519 NCLAINPNDP
+519 NCLATNPNDP

-534 WVKNTW
+534 WIYNEST
-540 NGWYKTLPPT
+540 GWYKTLPPT
-550 LVGFHGKNVSFK
+550 FVGFHGKNVNFK

-614 NTDNSDK
+614 NTDNSDNK

-637 VVKKGKKMLNGVM
+637 VVKKGKKMINGVI

>member
-1 MINCCHKWQDISLP
+1 
-15 SLRGRGQRVGLLFL
+15 
-29 LMKKLF
+29 MKKLF
-35 TILFATLSATTSLHA
+35 TILFAALSATTSLHA

-73 YAGYHHGTELP
+73 YAGYHHGTEQP
-84 VDEKGVNVL
+84 VDERDVNVL
-93 AKKLGYK
+93 AKKLGYT
-100 VYNVCDYGAVPDDG
+100 VYNVFEYGAIPNDG
-114 KSDRKALEDI
+114 LSDRKALEDI
-124 IEKICGRNKTTG
+124 IDKIGRG
-136 KLNAKPKAKAIIYF
+136 KLNANAIIYF

-207 KVMYSSPK
+207 KIMYSSPK
-215 MISIRHNGGGDNNI
+215 MISIRHNGGKDNLQ
-229 LATVTG
+229 LAKVTG

-248 ASKIKV
+248 ASQLKR

-259 LFLLSKDKNAIKEEL
+259 LILLNNDKKVIEEEL
-274 YPYDVQAS
+274 KPYKVQNS
-282 MSNINGSGE
+282 MTTLIN
-291 KEGVNVVDRHQIKA
+291 KGVHVVDRHQIKA
-305 IEGNRVIFEEPIMH
+305 IDGKRVTFEEPIMH

-324 YGWDIRTYAHYEEV
+324 YGWDIKTYAHYEEV

-343 TFKGKAKDNFHHHAG
+343 TFKGKAKKKFHHHAG

-375 SWVRRVDF
+375 SWVRRVDY

-417 HSARG
+417 YSARG

-436 DDKNFTGYK
+436 DDKNFTEYK

-503 INQLPN
+503 KKELPN

-519 NCLAINPNDP
+519 NCLATNPNDP

-534 WVKNTW
+534 WIEDEKT
-540 NGWYKTLPPT
+540 GWYKTLPPT

-584 QLSRRLGSTPQWLI
+584 QLTRRLGSTPQWLI

-609 VKTFE
+609 VKTIE
-614 NTDNSDK
+614 NTNNTDNK

-637 VVKKGKKMLNGVM
+637 VVKKGKKMLNGVI

>member
-15 SLRGRGQRVGLLFL
+15 SLRGRGQGVGLFFL
-29 LMKKLF
+29 NMKKLF
-35 TILFATLSATTSLHA
+35 TILFAALSATTSLHA

-84 VDEKGVNVL
+84 VDERDVNVL
-93 AKKLGYK
+93 AQKLGYK
-100 VYNVCDYGAVPDDG
+100 IYNVCDYGAVPDDG

-124 IEKICGRNKTTG
+124 IAKIGRG
-136 KLNAKPKAKAIIYF
+136 KPNAKAIIYF

-157 HSKDDNTT
+157 HTKDDNTK
-165 NAETGKVTSN
+165 NAETGKESSN

-215 MISIRHNGGGDNNI
+215 MISIRHNGGKDNLQ
-229 LATVTG
+229 LAKVTG

-248 ASKIKV
+248 VSQLKV

-259 LFLLSKDKNAIKEEL
+259 LTLLNNDKKVIEEEL
-274 YPYDVQAS
+274 KPYKLQNS
-282 MSNINGSGE
+282 MTTLIN
-291 KEGVNVVDRHQIKA
+291 KGVHVVDRHQIKA
-305 IEGNRVIFEEPIMH
+305 IDGKRVTFEEPIMH

-324 YGWDIRTYAHYEEV
+324 YGWDIKTYAHYEEV

-343 TFKGKAKDNFHHHAG
+343 TFKGKAKKKFHHHAG

-417 HSARG
+417 YSARG

-436 DDKNFTGYK
+436 DDKNFTEYK

-503 INQLPN
+503 KKELPN
-509 HLDDLTMWNF
+509 HMDDLTMWNF
-519 NCLAINPNDP
+519 NCLATNPNDP

-534 WVKNTW
+534 WIYNEST
-540 NGWYKTLPPT
+540 GWYKTLPPT
-550 LVGFHGKNVSFK
+550 FVGFHGKNVNFK

-614 NTDNSDK
+614 NTDNSDNK

-637 VVKKGKKMLNGVM
+637 VVKKGKKMINGVI

>member
-1 MINCCHKWQDISLP
+1 
-15 SLRGRGQRVGLLFL
+15 
-29 LMKKLF
+29 MKKLF
-35 TILFATLSATTSLHA
+35 TLLFAALSATTSLHA
-50 QTTTPAW
+50 QTTPAW

-84 VDEKGVNVL
+84 VDERDVNVL

-124 IEKICGRNKTTG
+124 INKIGRG
-136 KLNAKPKAKAIIYF
+136 KPNAKAIIYF

-215 MISIRHNGGGDNNI
+215 MISIRHNGGKGDSQ
-229 LATVTG
+229 LAKVTG
-235 SAKKGDMSIEVDD
+235 SAKKGDMSIEVAD
-248 ASKIKV
+248 ASKLKV

-259 LFLLSKDKNAIKEEL
+259 LILLNNDKEVIEEEL
-274 YPYDVQAS
+274 KPYPVQSS
-282 MSNINGSGE
+282 MTNLIN
-291 KEGVNVVDRHQIKA
+291 KGVNVVDRHQIKS
-305 IEGNRVIFEEPIMH
+305 IDGNRIVFEEPIMH

-324 YGWDIRTYAHYEEV
+324 YGWEITTYLHYEEV

-343 TFKGKAKDNFHHHAG
+343 TFKGKAKKNFHHHAG
-358 WQDDG
+358 WEDDG

-383 VSISECMTFSEC
+383 ISISECMTFSEC
-395 ANCLFLDSEISGN
+395 ANCFLLDSEISGN

-417 HSARG
+417 YSARG

-436 DDKNFTGYK
+436 DDKEFKEYK

-468 HWGDDSCFESHATQP
+468 RWGDDSCFESHATQP

-495 MQFRMGGD
+495 MQFRMGGALD
-503 INQLPN
+503 QLPN

-519 NCLAINPNDP
+519 NCLATNPNDP

-534 WVKNTW
+534 WIYNEST
-540 NGWYKTLPPT
+540 GWYKTLPPT
-550 LVGFHGKNVSFK
+550 FVGFHGKNVSFK

-584 QLSRRLGSTPQWLI
+584 QLTRRLGSTPQWLI

-614 NTDNSDK
+614 NTDNSDNK

-637 VVKKGKKMLNGVM
+637 VVKKGKKMLNGVI

>member
-1 MINCCHKWQDISLP
+1 MIVNDKLLSQVARHFTPLP
-15 SLRGRGQRVGLLFL
+15 AGEGSGGGAFFL

-35 TILFATLSATTSLHA
+35 TILFAALSATTSLHA

-84 VDEKGVNVL
+84 VDERDVNVL

-100 VYNVCDYGAVPDDG
+100 VYNVCDYGAVPNDG

-124 IEKICGRNKTTG
+124 INKIGRG
-136 KLNAKPKAKAIIYF
+136 KPNAKAIIYF

-215 MISIRHNGGGDNNI
+215 MISIRHNGGKDNLQ
-229 LATVTG
+229 LAKVTG

-248 ASKIKV
+248 VSQLKV

-259 LFLLSKDKNAIKEEL
+259 LTLLNNDKKVIEEEL
-274 YPYDVQAS
+274 KPYKLQSS
-282 MSNINGSGE
+282 MTTLIN
-291 KEGVNVVDRHQIKA
+291 KGVHVVDRHQIKA
-305 IEGNRVIFEEPIMH
+305 IDGKRVIFEEPIMH

-324 YGWDIRTYAHYEEV
+324 YGWDIKTYAHYEEV

-343 TFKGKAKDNFHHHAG
+343 TFKGKAKNNFHHHAG

-375 SWVRRVDF
+375 SWVRRVDY

-417 HSARG
+417 YSARG

-436 DDKNFTGYK
+436 DDKNFTEYK

-503 INQLPN
+503 KKELPN
-509 HLDDLTMWNF
+509 HMDDLTMWNF
-519 NCLAINPNDP
+519 NCLATNPNDP

-534 WVKNTW
+534 WIYNEST
-540 NGWYKTLPPT
+540 GWYKTLPPT
-550 LVGFHGKNVSFK
+550 FVGFHGKNVNFK

-614 NTDNSDK
+614 NTDNSDNK

-637 VVKKGKKMLNGVM
+637 VVKKGKKMINGVI

>member
-1 MINCCHKWQDISLP
+1 M
-15 SLRGRGQRVGLLFL
+15 
-29 LMKKLF
+29 
-35 TILFATLSATTSLHA
+35 SATTSLHA

-73 YAGYHHGTELP
+73 YAGYYHGTELP
-84 VDEKGVNVL
+84 VDEKDVNVL

-100 VYNVCDYGAVPDDG
+100 IYNVCDYGAVPNDG

-124 IEKICGRNKTTG
+124 INKIGRG
-136 KLNAKPKAKAIIYF
+136 KPNAKAIIYF

-157 HSKDDNTT
+157 HTKDDDTT

-215 MISIRHNGGGDNNI
+215 MISIRHNGGKDNLQ
-229 LATVTG
+229 LAKVTG

-248 ASKIKV
+248 ASQLKV

-259 LFLLSKDKNAIKEEL
+259 LTLLNNDKKVIEEEL
-274 YPYDVQAS
+274 KPYKLQNS
-282 MSNINGSGE
+282 MTTLIN
-291 KEGVNVVDRHQIKA
+291 KGVHVVDRHQIKA
-305 IEGNRVIFEEPIMH
+305 IDGKRVTFEEPIMH

-324 YGWDIRTYAHYEEV
+324 YGWDIKTYAHYEEV

-343 TFKGKAKDNFHHHAG
+343 TFKGKAKKKFHHHAG

-375 SWVRRVDF
+375 SWVRRVDY

-417 HSARG
+417 YSARG

-436 DDKNFTGYK
+436 DDKNFTEYM

-503 INQLPN
+503 KKELPN
-509 HLDDLTMWNF
+509 HMDDLTMWNF
-519 NCLAINPNDP
+519 NCLATNPNDP

-534 WVKNTW
+534 WIYNEST
-540 NGWYKTLPPT
+540 GWYKTLPPT
-550 LVGFHGKNVSFK
+550 FVGFHGKNVSFK

-614 NTDNSDK
+614 NTDNSDNK

-637 VVKKGKKMLNGVM
+637 VVKKGKKMINGVI

>member
-1 MINCCHKWQDISLP
+1 M
-15 SLRGRGQRVGLLFL
+15 
-29 LMKKLF
+29 
-35 TILFATLSATTSLHA
+35 SATTSLHA

-73 YAGYHHGTELP
+73 YAGYHHGTEQP
-84 VDEKGVNVL
+84 VDERDVNVL
-93 AKKLGYK
+93 AQKLGYT
-100 VYNVCDYGAVPDDG
+100 VYNVCDHGAIRDDG
-114 KSDRKALEDI
+114 KSDRKAFEDI
-124 IEKICGRNKTTG
+124 INKIGRGNP
-136 KLNAKPKAKAIIYF
+136 NAKAIIYF

-215 MISIRHNGGGDNNI
+215 MISIRHNGGKDNLP
-229 LATVTG
+229 LAKVTG

-248 ASKIKV
+248 VSQLKV

-259 LFLLSKDKNAIKEEL
+259 LTLLNNDKKVIEEEL
-274 YPYDVQAS
+274 KPYKLQSS
-282 MSNINGSGE
+282 MTTLIN
-291 KEGVNVVDRHQIKA
+291 KGVHVVDRHQIKA
-305 IEGNRVIFEEPIMH
+305 IDGKRVIFEEPIMH

-324 YGWDIRTYAHYEEV
+324 YGWDIKTYAHYEEV

-343 TFKGKAKDNFHHHAG
+343 TFKGKAKNNFHHHAG

-375 SWVRRVDF
+375 SWVRRVDY

-417 HSARG
+417 YSARG

-436 DDKNFTGYK
+436 DDKNFTEYK

-503 INQLPN
+503 KKELPN
-509 HLDDLTMWNF
+509 HMDDLTMWNF
-519 NCLAINPNDP
+519 NCLATNPNDP

-534 WVKNTW
+534 WIYNEST
-540 NGWYKTLPPT
+540 GWYKTLPPT
-550 LVGFHGKNVSFK
+550 FVGFHGKNVNFK

-584 QLSRRLGSTPQWLI
+584 QLSRRLRSTPQWLI

-614 NTDNSDK
+614 NTDNSDNK

-637 VVKKGKKMLNGVM
+637 VVKKGKKMLNGII

>member
-1 MINCCHKWQDISLP
+1 
-15 SLRGRGQRVGLLFL
+15 
-29 LMKKLF
+29 MKKLF
-35 TILFATLSATTSLHA
+35 TILFAALSATTSLHA

-84 VDEKGVNVL
+84 VDERDVNVL

-124 IEKICGRNKTTG
+124 INKIGRG
-136 KLNAKPKAKAIIYF
+136 KPNAKAIIYF

-215 MISIRHNGGGDNNI
+215 MISIRHNGGKDNLQ
-229 LATVTG
+229 LAKVTG

-248 ASKIKV
+248 VSQLKV

-259 LFLLSKDKNAIKEEL
+259 LTLLNNDKKVIEEEL
-274 YPYDVQAS
+274 KPYKLQSS
-282 MSNINGSGE
+282 MTTLIN
-291 KEGVNVVDRHQIKA
+291 KGVHVVDRHQIKA
-305 IEGNRVIFEEPIMH
+305 IDGKRVIFEEPIMH

-324 YGWDIRTYAHYEEV
+324 YGWDIKTYAHYEEV

-343 TFKGKAKDNFHHHAG
+343 TFKGKAKNNFHHHAG

-375 SWVRRVDF
+375 SWVRRVDY

-417 HSARG
+417 YSARG

-436 DDKNFTGYK
+436 DDKNFTEYK

-457 KQSIGNVIWQC
+457 KQSIGNVIWQS

-503 INQLPN
+503 KKELPN
-509 HLDDLTMWNF
+509 HMDDLTMWNF
-519 NCLAINPNDP
+519 NCLATNPNDP

-534 WVKNTW
+534 WIYNEST
-540 NGWYKTLPPT
+540 GWYKTLPPT
-550 LVGFHGKNVSFK
+550 FVGFHGKNVNFK

-614 NTDNSDK
+614 NTDNSDNK

-637 VVKKGKKMLNGVM
+637 VVKKGKKMINGVI

>member
-1 MINCCHKWQDISLP
+1 M
-15 SLRGRGQRVGLLFL
+15 
-29 LMKKLF
+29 
-35 TILFATLSATTSLHA
+35 SATTSLHA

-68 LLDFS
+68 LLNFS
-73 YAGYHHGTELP
+73 YAGYHHGTEQP
-84 VDEKGVNVL
+84 VDERDVNVL
-93 AKKLGYK
+93 AKKLGYT
-100 VYNVCDYGAVPDDG
+100 VYNVCDYGAIRDDG
-114 KSDRKALEDI
+114 KSDRKAFEDI
-124 IEKICGRNKTTG
+124 INKIGRGNP
-136 KLNAKPKAKAIIYF
+136 NAKAIIYF

-215 MISIRHNGGGDNNI
+215 MISIRHNGGKDNLP
-229 LATVTG
+229 LAKVTG

-248 ASKIKV
+248 VSQLKV

-259 LFLLSKDKNAIKEEL
+259 LTLLNNDKKVIEEEL
-274 YPYDVQAS
+274 KPYKLQSS
-282 MSNINGSGE
+282 MTTLIN
-291 KEGVNVVDRHQIKA
+291 KGVHVVDRHQIKA
-305 IEGNRVIFEEPIMH
+305 IDGKRVIFEEPIMH

-324 YGWDIRTYAHYEEV
+324 YGWDIKTYAHYEEV

-343 TFKGKAKDNFHHHAG
+343 TFKGKAKNNFHHHAG
-358 WQDDG
+358 WEDDG

-375 SWVRRVDF
+375 SWVRRVDY

-417 HSARG
+417 YSARG

-436 DDKNFTGYK
+436 DDKNFTEYK

-503 INQLPN
+503 KKELPN

-519 NCLAINPNDP
+519 NCLATNPNDP

-534 WVKNTW
+534 WIEDEKT
-540 NGWYKTLPPT
+540 GWYKTLPPT
-550 LVGFHGKNVSFK
+550 FVGFHGKNVSFK

-584 QLSRRLGSTPQWLI
+584 QLTRRLRSTPQWLI

-609 VKTFE
+609 VKTIE
-614 NTDNSDK
+614 NTDNSDNK

-637 VVKKGKKMLNGVM
+637 VVKKGKKMINGVI

>member
-1 MINCCHKWQDISLP
+1 
-15 SLRGRGQRVGLLFL
+15 
-29 LMKKLF
+29 MKKLF
-35 TILFATLSATTSLHA
+35 TILFAALSATTSLHA
-50 QTTTPAW
+50 QTTPAW

-84 VDEKGVNVL
+84 VDERDVNVL

-100 VYNVCDYGAVPDDG
+100 VYNVCDYGAIPDDG

-124 IEKICGRNKTTG
+124 INKIGRG
-136 KLNAKPKAKAIIYF
+136 KPNAKAIIYF

-215 MISIRHNGGGDNNI
+215 MISIRHNGGKDNLQ
-229 LATVTG
+229 LAKVTG

-248 ASKIKV
+248 VSQLKV

-259 LFLLSKDKNAIKEEL
+259 LTLLNNDKKVIEEEL
-274 YPYDVQAS
+274 KPYKLQSS
-282 MSNINGSGE
+282 MTTLIN
-291 KEGVNVVDRHQIKA
+291 KGVHVVDRHQIKA
-305 IEGNRVIFEEPIMH
+305 IDGKRVIFEEPIMH

-324 YGWDIRTYAHYEEV
+324 YGWDIKTYAHYEEV

-343 TFKGKAKDNFHHHAG
+343 TFKGKAKNNFHHHAG

-375 SWVRRVDF
+375 SWVRRVDY

-417 HSARG
+417 YSARG

-436 DDKNFTGYK
+436 DDKNFTEYK

-503 INQLPN
+503 KKELPN
-509 HLDDLTMWNF
+509 HMDDLTMWNF
-519 NCLAINPNDP
+519 NCLATNPNDP

-534 WVKNTW
+534 WIYNEST
-540 NGWYKTLPPT
+540 GWYKTLPPT
-550 LVGFHGKNVSFK
+550 FVGFHGKNVNFK

-614 NTDNSDK
+614 NTDNSDNK

-637 VVKKGKKMLNGVM
+637 VVKKGKKMINGVI

>member
-15 SLRGRGQRVGLLFL
+15 SLRGRGQGVGLLFFL
-29 LMKKLF
+29 NMKKLF
-35 TILFATLSATTSLHA
+35 TILFAALAATTSLHA
-50 QTTTPAW
+50 QTTPAW

-73 YAGYHHGTELP
+73 YAGYHHGTGLP
-84 VDEKGVNVL
+84 VDERDVNEL

-100 VYNVCDYGAVPDDG
+100 VYNVCEYGAIPNDG

-124 IEKICGRNKTTG
+124 INKIGRG
-136 KLNAKPKAKAIIYF
+136 KPNAKAIIYF

-157 HSKDDNTT
+157 HTKDDNTT
-165 NAETGKVTSN
+165 NAETGKETSN

-215 MISIRHNGGGDNNI
+215 MISIRHNGGKGDSQ
-229 LATVTG
+229 LAKVTG
-235 SAKKGDMSIEVDD
+235 SAKKGDMSIEVAD
-248 ASKIKV
+248 ASKLKV

-259 LFLLSKDKNAIKEEL
+259 LILLNNDKEVIEEEL
-274 YPYDVQAS
+274 KPYPVQSS
-282 MSNINGSGE
+282 MTNLIN
-291 KEGVNVVDRHQIKA
+291 KGVNVVDRHQIKS
-305 IEGNRVIFEEPIMH
+305 IDGNRIVFEEPIMH

-324 YGWDIRTYAHYEEV
+324 YGWEITTYLHYEEV

-343 TFKGKAKDNFHHHAG
+343 TFKGKAKKNFHHHAG
-358 WQDDG
+358 WEDDG

-383 VSISECMTFSEC
+383 ISISECMTFSEC
-395 ANCLFLDSEISGN
+395 ANCFLLDSEISGN

-417 HSARG
+417 YSARG

-436 DDKNFTGYK
+436 DDKEFKEYK

-468 HWGDDSCFESHATQP
+468 RWGDDSCFESHATQP

-495 MQFRMGGD
+495 MQFRMGGALD
-503 INQLPN
+503 QLPN

-519 NCLAINPNDP
+519 NCLATNPNDP
-529 VPFNW
+529 KEFNW
-534 WVKNTW
+534 WIYDQK

-550 LVGFHGKNVSFK
+550 FVGFHGKNVSFK

-584 QLSRRLGSTPQWLI
+584 QLTRRLGSTPQWLI

-614 NTDNSDK
+614 NTDNSDNK

-637 VVKKGKKMLNGVM
+637 VVKKGKKMLNGVI

>member
-1 MINCCHKWQDISLP
+1 
-15 SLRGRGQRVGLLFL
+15 
-29 LMKKLF
+29 MKKLF
-35 TILFATLSATTSLHA
+35 TILFAALSATTSLHA
-50 QTTTPAW
+50 QTTPAW
-57 QKFVNNADDNV
+57 QKFVNNAEDNV

-84 VDEKGVNVL
+84 VDEKDVNVL
-93 AKKLGYK
+93 AQKLGYK

-124 IEKICGRNKTTG
+124 IAKIGRG
-136 KLNAKPKAKAIIYF
+136 KPNAKAIIYF

-157 HSKDDNTT
+157 HSEADNTT
-165 NAETGKVTSN
+165 NAETGKVISN

-207 KVMYSSPK
+207 KIMYSSPK
-215 MISIRHNGGGDNNI
+215 MISIRHNGGKDNLL

-248 ASKIKV
+248 VSQLKV

-259 LFLLSKDKNAIKEEL
+259 LTLLNNDKKVIEEEL
-274 YPYDVQAS
+274 KPYKLQSS
-282 MSNINGSGE
+282 MTTLIN
-291 KEGVNVVDRHQIKA
+291 KGVHVVDRHQIKA

-358 WQDDG
+358 WEDDG

-375 SWVRRVDF
+375 SWVRRVDY

-417 HSARG
+417 YSARG

-436 DDKNFTGYK
+436 DDKEFKEYK

-503 INQLPN
+503 KKELPN

-519 NCLAINPNDP
+519 NCLATNPNDP

-534 WVKNTW
+534 WIYNEST
-540 NGWYKTLPPT
+540 GWYKTLPPT
-550 LVGFHGKNVSFK
+550 FVGFHGKNVSFK

-614 NTDNSDK
+614 NTDNTNNK

-637 VVKKGKKMLNGVM
+637 VVKKGKKMINGVM

>member
-1 MINCCHKWQDISLP
+1 M
-15 SLRGRGQRVGLLFL
+15 
-29 LMKKLF
+29 
-35 TILFATLSATTSLHA
+35 SATTSLHA

-84 VDEKGVNVL
+84 VDERDVNVL
-93 AKKLGYK
+93 AKKLGYT
-100 VYNVCDYGAVPDDG
+100 VYNVCDYGAIRDDG
-114 KSDRKALEDI
+114 KSDRKAFEDI
-124 IEKICGRNKTTG
+124 INEIGRG
-136 KLNAKPKAKAIIYF
+136 KPNAKAIIYF

-157 HSKDDNTT
+157 HSKDDNTI
-165 NAETGKVTSN
+165 NAKTGKVTSN

-215 MISIRHNGGGDNNI
+215 MISIRHNGGKGDSP
-229 LATVTG
+229 LTKVTG
-235 SAKKGDMSIEVDD
+235 SAKKGDMSIEVVD
-248 ASKIKV
+248 ASKLKV

-259 LFLLSKDKNAIKEEL
+259 LILLNNDKEVIEEEL
-274 YPYDVQAS
+274 KPYPVQSS
-282 MSNINGSGE
+282 MTNLIN
-291 KEGVNVVDRHQIKA
+291 KGVNVVDRHQIKS
-305 IEGNRVIFEEPIMH
+305 IDGNRIVFEEPIMH

-324 YGWDIRTYAHYEEV
+324 YGWEITTYLHYEEV

-343 TFKGKAKDNFHHHAG
+343 TFKGKAKKNFHHHAG
-358 WQDDG
+358 WEDDG

-383 VSISECMTFSEC
+383 ISISECMTFSEC
-395 ANCLFLDSEISGN
+395 ANCFLLDSEISGN

-417 HSARG
+417 YSARG

-436 DDKNFTGYK
+436 DDKEFKEYK

-495 MQFRMGGD
+495 MQFRMGGALD
-503 INQLPN
+503 QLPN

-519 NCLAINPNDP
+519 NCLATNPNDP
-529 VPFNW
+529 KEFNW
-534 WVKNTW
+534 WIYDQK

-550 LVGFHGKNVSFK
+550 FVGFHGKNVSFK

-584 QLSRRLGSTPQWLI
+584 QLTRRLGSTPQWLI

-614 NTDNSDK
+614 NTDNSDNK

-637 VVKKGKKMLNGVM
+637 VVKKGKKMLNGII

>member
-1 MINCCHKWQDISLP
+1 M
-15 SLRGRGQRVGLLFL
+15 GLLFL

-35 TILFATLSATTSLHA
+35 TILFAALSATTSLHA

-73 YAGYHHGTELP
+73 YAGYHHGTEQP
-84 VDEKGVNVL
+84 VDERDVNVL
-93 AKKLGYK
+93 AKKLGYT
-100 VYNVCDYGAVPDDG
+100 VYNVCDHGAVPDDG
-114 KSDRKALEDI
+114 MSDCKALEDI
-124 IEKICGRNKTTG
+124 INKIGRG
-136 KLNAKPKAKAIIYF
+136 KHNAKAIIYF

-165 NAETGKVTSN
+165 NAEIRKVTSN
-175 TLNLVMGHVIIKG
+175 TLNLVMGYVIIKG

-207 KVMYSSPK
+207 NVMYSSPK
-215 MISIRHNGGGDNNI
+215 MISIRHNGGKGDSQ
-229 LATVTG
+229 LAKVTG
-235 SAKKGDMSIEVDD
+235 SAKKGDMSIEVAD
-248 ASKIKV
+248 ASKLKV

-259 LFLLSKDKNAIKEEL
+259 LILLNNDKEVIEEEL
-274 YPYDVQAS
+274 KPYPVQSS
-282 MSNINGSGE
+282 MTNLIN
-291 KEGVNVVDRHQIKA
+291 KGVNVVDRHQIKS
-305 IEGNRVIFEEPIMH
+305 IDGNRIVFEEPIMH

-324 YGWDIRTYAHYEEV
+324 YGWEITTYLHYEEV

-343 TFKGKAKDNFHHHAG
+343 TFKGKAKKNFHHHAG
-358 WQDDG
+358 WEDDG

-383 VSISECMTFSEC
+383 ISISECMTFSEC
-395 ANCLFLDSEISGN
+395 ANCFLLDSEISGN

-417 HSARG
+417 YSARG

-436 DDKNFTGYK
+436 DDKEFKEYK

-495 MQFRMGGD
+495 MQFRMGGALD
-503 INQLPN
+503 QLPN

-519 NCLAINPNDP
+519 NCLATNPNDP
-529 VPFNW
+529 KEFNW
-534 WVKNTW
+534 WIYDQK

-550 LVGFHGKNVSFK
+550 FVGFHGKNVSFK

-614 NTDNSDK
+614 NTDNSDNK

-637 VVKKGKKMLNGVM
+637 VVKKGKKMLNGII

>member
-1 MINCCHKWQDISLP
+1 M
-15 SLRGRGQRVGLLFL
+15 GLFFL
-29 LMKKLF
+29 NMKKLF
-35 TILFATLSATTSLHA
+35 TILFAALSATTSLNA
-50 QTTTPAW
+50 QNTPVW
-57 QKFVNNADDNV
+57 DKFVNNAEDNV

-84 VDEKGVNVL
+84 VDERDVNVL

-100 VYNVCDYGAVPDDG
+100 VYNVCDYGAIPDDG

-124 IEKICGRNKTTG
+124 INKIGRG
-136 KLNAKPKAKAIIYF
+136 KPNAKAIIYF

-165 NAETGKVTSN
+165 NAETGKESSN

-215 MISIRHNGGGDNNI
+215 MISIRHNGGKDNLQ
-229 LATVTG
+229 LAKVTG

-248 ASKIKV
+248 ASQLKV

-259 LFLLSKDKNAIKEEL
+259 LILLNNDKKVIEEEL
-274 YPYDVQAS
+274 KPYKVQNS
-282 MSNINGSGE
+282 MTTLIN
-291 KEGVNVVDRHQIKA
+291 KGVHVVDRHQIMA
-305 IEGNRVIFEEPIMH
+305 IDGKRVTFEEPIMH

-324 YGWDIRTYAHYEEV
+324 YGWDIKTYAHYEEV

-343 TFKGKAKDNFHHHAG
+343 TFKGKAKKKFHHHAG

-408 RGHSSVRMQ
+408 RGHSSIRMQ
-417 HSARG
+417 YSARG

-436 DDKNFTGYK
+436 DDKNFTEYK

-550 LVGFHGKNVSFK
+550 LVGFHGKNVNFK

-614 NTDNSDK
+614 NTDNSDNK

-637 VVKKGKKMLNGVM
+637 VVKKGKKMINGVI

>member
-1 MINCCHKWQDISLP
+1 
-15 SLRGRGQRVGLLFL
+15 
-29 LMKKLF
+29 MKKLF
-35 TILFATLSATTSLHA
+35 TILFAALSATTSLHA
-50 QTTTPAW
+50 QTTPAW

-84 VDEKGVNVL
+84 VDEKDVNVL
-93 AKKLGYK
+93 AQKLGYK

-124 IEKICGRNKTTG
+124 INKIGRG
-136 KLNAKPKAKAIIYF
+136 KPDAKAIIYF

-157 HSKDDNTT
+157 HSKDDNTI
-165 NAETGKVTSN
+165 NAKTGKVTSN

-207 KVMYSSPK
+207 NVMYSSPK
-215 MISIRHNGGGDNNI
+215 MISIRHNGGKGDSQ
-229 LATVTG
+229 LTKVTG
-235 SAKKGDMSIEVDD
+235 SAKKGDMSIEVAD
-248 ASKIKV
+248 ASKLKV

-259 LFLLSKDKNAIKEEL
+259 LILLNNDKEVIEEEL
-274 YPYDVQAS
+274 KPYPVQSS
-282 MSNINGSGE
+282 MTNLIN
-291 KEGVNVVDRHQIKA
+291 KGVNVVDRHQIKS
-305 IEGNRVIFEEPIMH
+305 IDGNRIVFEEPIMH

-324 YGWDIRTYAHYEEV
+324 YGWEITTYLHYEEV

-343 TFKGKAKDNFHHHAG
+343 TFKGKAKKNFHHHAG
-358 WQDDG
+358 WEDDG

-383 VSISECMTFSEC
+383 ISISECMTFSEC
-395 ANCLFLDSEISGN
+395 ANCFLLDSEISGN

-417 HSARG
+417 YSARG

-436 DDKNFTGYK
+436 DDKEFKEYK

-495 MQFRMGGD
+495 MQFRMGGALD
-503 INQLPN
+503 QLPN

-584 QLSRRLGSTPQWLI
+584 QLTHRLGSTPQWLI

-609 VKTFE
+609 VKTIE
-614 NTDNSDK
+614 NTNNTDNK

-637 VVKKGKKMLNGVM
+637 VVKKGKKMINGVI

>member
-1 MINCCHKWQDISLP
+1 
-15 SLRGRGQRVGLLFL
+15 
-29 LMKKLF
+29 MKKLF
-35 TILFATLSATTSLHA
+35 TILFAALSATTSLHA

-84 VDEKGVNVL
+84 VDEKDVNVL

-124 IEKICGRNKTTG
+124 INKIGRG
-136 KLNAKPKAKAIIYF
+136 KPNAKAIIYF

-215 MISIRHNGGGDNNI
+215 MISIRHNGGKGDSQ
-229 LATVTG
+229 LAKVTG
-235 SAKKGDMSIEVDD
+235 SAKKGDMSIEVAD
-248 ASKIKV
+248 ASKLKV

-259 LFLLSKDKNAIKEEL
+259 LILLNNDKEVIEEEL
-274 YPYDVQAS
+274 KPYPVQSS
-282 MSNINGSGE
+282 MTNLIN
-291 KEGVNVVDRHQIKA
+291 KGVNVVDRHQIKS
-305 IEGNRVIFEEPIMH
+305 IDGNRIVFEEPIMH
-319 AVNPA
+319 AVNHA
-324 YGWDIRTYAHYEEV
+324 YGWEITTYLHYEEV

-343 TFKGKAKDNFHHHAG
+343 TFKGKAKKNFHHHAG
-358 WQDDG
+358 WEDDG

-383 VSISECMTFSEC
+383 ISISECMTFSEC
-395 ANCLFLDSEISGN
+395 ANCFLLDSEISGN

-417 HSARG
+417 YSARG

-436 DDKNFTGYK
+436 DDKEFKEYK

-468 HWGDDSCFESHATQP
+468 RWGDDSCFESHATQP

-495 MQFRMGGD
+495 MQFRMGGALD
-503 INQLPN
+503 QLPN

-519 NCLAINPNDP
+519 NCLATNPNDP
-529 VPFNW
+529 KEFNW
-534 WVKNTW
+534 WIYDQK

-550 LVGFHGKNVSFK
+550 FVGFHGKNVSFK

-584 QLSRRLGSTPQWLI
+584 QLTRRLGSTPQWLI

-609 VKTFE
+609 VKTIE
-614 NTDNSDK
+614 NTNNTDNK

-637 VVKKGKKMLNGVM
+637 VVKKGKKMINGVI

>member
-1 MINCCHKWQDISLP
+1 MIVNDKLLSQVARHFTPLP
-15 SLRGRGQRVGLLFL
+15 AGEGSGGGASFL

-35 TILFATLSATTSLHA
+35 TILFAALSATTSLHA

-84 VDEKGVNVL
+84 VDEKDVNVL

-100 VYNVCDYGAVPDDG
+100 IYNVCDYGAVPNDG

-124 IEKICGRNKTTG
+124 INKIGRG
-136 KLNAKPKAKAIIYF
+136 KPNAKAIIYF

-157 HSKDDNTT
+157 HTKDDNTK
-165 NAETGKVTSN
+165 NAETGKETSN

-215 MISIRHNGGGDNNI
+215 MISIRHNGGKDNLQ
-229 LATVTG
+229 LAKVTG

-248 ASKIKV
+248 ASQLKV

-259 LFLLSKDKNAIKEEL
+259 LILLNNDKKVIEEEL
-274 YPYDVQAS
+274 KPYKVQNS
-282 MSNINGSGE
+282 MTTLIN
-291 KEGVNVVDRHQIKA
+291 KGVHVVDRHQIKA
-305 IEGNRVIFEEPIMH
+305 IDGKRVIFEEPIMH

-324 YGWDIRTYAHYEEV
+324 YGWDIKTYAHYEEV

-343 TFKGKAKDNFHHHAG
+343 TFKGKAKNNFHHHAG

-375 SWVRRVDF
+375 SWVRRVDY

-395 ANCLFLDSEISGN
+395 ANCFLLDSEISGN

-417 HSARG
+417 YSARG

-436 DDKNFTGYK
+436 DDKNFTEYK

-503 INQLPN
+503 KKELPN
-509 HLDDLTMWNF
+509 HMDDLTMWNF
-519 NCLAINPNDP
+519 NCLATNPNDP

-534 WVKNTW
+534 WIYNEST
-540 NGWYKTLPPT
+540 GWYKTLPPT
-550 LVGFHGKNVSFK
+550 FVGFHGKNVNFK
-562 EDEMKLNEN
+562 ENEMKLNEN

-614 NTDNSDK
+614 NTDNSDNK

-637 VVKKGKKMLNGVM
+637 VVKKGKKMINGVI

>member
-1 MINCCHKWQDISLP
+1 
-15 SLRGRGQRVGLLFL
+15 
-29 LMKKLF
+29 MKKLF
-35 TILFATLSATTSLHA
+35 TILFAALSATTSLHA

-84 VDEKGVNVL
+84 VDERDVNVL

-124 IEKICGRNKTTG
+124 INKIGRG
-136 KLNAKPKAKAIIYF
+136 KPNAKAIIYF

-165 NAETGKVTSN
+165 NAETGKETSN

-215 MISIRHNGGGDNNI
+215 MISIRHNGGKDNLQ
-229 LATVTG
+229 LAKVTG

-248 ASKIKV
+248 VSQLKV

-259 LFLLSKDKNAIKEEL
+259 LTLLNNDKKVIEEEL
-274 YPYDVQAS
+274 KPYKLQSS
-282 MSNINGSGE
+282 MTTLIN
-291 KEGVNVVDRHQIKA
+291 KGVHVVDRHQIKA
-305 IEGNRVIFEEPIMH
+305 IDGKRVIFEEPIMH

-324 YGWDIRTYAHYEEV
+324 YGWDIKTYAHYEEV

-343 TFKGKAKDNFHHHAG
+343 TFKGKAKNNFHHHAG

-375 SWVRRVDF
+375 SWVRRVDY

-417 HSARG
+417 YSARG

-436 DDKNFTGYK
+436 DDKNFTEYK

-503 INQLPN
+503 KKELPN
-509 HLDDLTMWNF
+509 HMDDLTMWNF
-519 NCLAINPNDP
+519 NCLATNPNDP

-534 WVKNTW
+534 WIYNEST
-540 NGWYKTLPPT
+540 GWYKTLPPT
-550 LVGFHGKNVSFK
+550 FIGFHGKNVNFK

-614 NTDNSDK
+614 NTDNSDNK

-637 VVKKGKKMLNGVM
+637 VVKKGKKMINGVI

>member
-1 MINCCHKWQDISLP
+1 MRD
-15 SLRGRGQRVGLLFL
+15 
-29 LMKKLF
+29 
-35 TILFATLSATTSLHA
+35 
-50 QTTTPAW
+50 
-57 QKFVNNADDNV
+57 
-68 LLDFS
+68 
-73 YAGYHHGTELP
+73 
-84 VDEKGVNVL
+84 
-93 AKKLGYK
+93 
-100 VYNVCDYGAVPDDG
+100 GAMPNDG
-114 KSDRKALEDI
+114 KSDREALEKI

-195 LTMEDPMLPTDP
+195 LLMEDPMLPTNP
-207 KVMYSSPK
+207 ATLYSSPK
-215 MISIRHNGGGDNNI
+215 MISIRHNGGGDNAI

-259 LFLLSKDKNAIKEEL
+259 LTLLNNDKKVIEEEL
-274 YPYDVQAS
+274 KPYTLQES
-282 MSNINGSGE
+282 METLIN
-291 KEGVNVVDRHQIKA
+291 KGVHVVYRHQIKA
-305 IEGNRVIFEEPIMH
+305 IDRKRVIFEEPIMH

-324 YGWDIRTYAHYEEV
+324 YGWEIKTYAHYEEV

-343 TFKGKAKDNFHHHAG
+343 TFKGKAKNNFHHHAD
-358 WQDDG
+358 WEDNG

-417 HSARG
+417 YSARG

-436 DDKNFTGYK
+436 DDKEFKEYK

-495 MQFRMGGD
+495 IRLRMGGD
-503 INQLPN
+503 KKELPN

-519 NCLAINPNDP
+519 NCLATNPNDP

-534 WVKNTW
+534 WIYNEST
-540 NGWYKTLPPT
+540 GWYKTLSPT
-550 LVGFHGKNVSFK
+550 FVGFHGKNVSLK

-584 QLSRRLGSTPQWLI
+584 QLTRRLGSTPQWLI

-609 VKTFE
+609 VKTIE
-614 NTDNSDK
+614 NTDNVDNK

-628 PVGKNYKGV
+628 PVDKNYKGV
-637 VVKKGKKMLNGVM
+637 VVKKGKKMINGVI

>member
-1 MINCCHKWQDISLP
+1 MIVNDKLLSQVARHFTPLP
-15 SLRGRGQRVGLLFL
+15 AGEGSGGGASFL

-35 TILFATLSATTSLHA
+35 TILFAALSATTSLHA

-84 VDEKGVNVL
+84 VDERDVNVL

-100 VYNVCDYGAVPDDG
+100 IYNVCDYGAVPNDG

-124 IEKICGRNKTTG
+124 IAKIGRG
-136 KLNAKPKAKAIIYF
+136 KPNAKAIIYF

-157 HSKDDNTT
+157 HTKDDNTK
-165 NAETGKVTSN
+165 NAETGKETSN

-215 MISIRHNGGGDNNI
+215 MISIRHNGGKDNLQ
-229 LATVTG
+229 LAKVTG

-248 ASKIKV
+248 ASQLKV

-259 LFLLSKDKNAIKEEL
+259 LILLNNDKKVIEEEL
-274 YPYDVQAS
+274 KPYKLQSS
-282 MSNINGSGE
+282 MTTLIN
-291 KEGVNVVDRHQIKA
+291 KGVHVVDRHQIKA
-305 IEGNRVIFEEPIMH
+305 IDGKRVTFEEPIMH

-324 YGWDIRTYAHYEEV
+324 YGWDIKTYAHYEEV

-343 TFKGKAKDNFHHHAG
+343 TFKGKAKNNFHHHAG

-375 SWVRRVDF
+375 SWVRRVDY

-417 HSARG
+417 YSARG

-436 DDKNFTGYK
+436 DDKNFTEYK

-483 RASLFDQCCGGF
+483 RASLFDQCCGEF

-584 QLSRRLGSTPQWLI
+584 QLTRRLGSTPQWLI

-614 NTDNSDK
+614 NTDNSDNK

-637 VVKKGKKMLNGVM
+637 VVKKGKKMINGVI

>member
-1 MINCCHKWQDISLP
+1 
-15 SLRGRGQRVGLLFL
+15 
-29 LMKKLF
+29 MKKLF
-35 TILFATLSATTSLHA
+35 TLLLAALAATTSLHA

-84 VDEKGVNVL
+84 VDEKDVNVL
-93 AKKLGYK
+93 AQKLGYK
-100 VYNVCDYGAVPDDG
+100 IYNVCDYGAVPDDG

-124 IEKICGRNKTTG
+124 INKIGRG
-136 KLNAKPKAKAIIYF
+136 KPNAKAIIYF

-157 HSKDDNTT
+157 HSKDDDTT

-215 MISIRHNGGGDNNI
+215 MISIRHNGGKDNLQ
-229 LATVTG
+229 LAKVTG

-248 ASKIKV
+248 ASQLKV

-259 LFLLSKDKNAIKEEL
+259 LILLNNDKKVIEEEL
-274 YPYDVQAS
+274 KPYKVQNS
-282 MSNINGSGE
+282 MTTLIN
-291 KEGVNVVDRHQIKA
+291 KGVHVVDRHQIKA
-305 IEGNRVIFEEPIMH
+305 IDGKRVIFEEPIIN

-324 YGWDIRTYAHYEEV
+324 YGWDIKTYAHYEEV

-343 TFKGKAKDNFHHHAG
+343 TFKGKAKKKFHHHAG

-375 SWVRRVDF
+375 SWVRRVDY

-417 HSARG
+417 YSARG

-436 DDKNFTGYK
+436 DDKNFTEYK

-503 INQLPN
+503 KKELPN
-509 HLDDLTMWNF
+509 HMDDLTMWNF
-519 NCLAINPNDP
+519 NCLATNPNDP

-534 WVKNTW
+534 WIYNEST
-540 NGWYKTLPPT
+540 GWYKTLPPT
-550 LVGFHGKNVSFK
+550 FIGFHGKNVNFK

-584 QLSRRLGSTPQWLI
+584 QLTRRLGSTPQWLI

-637 VVKKGKKMLNGVM
+637 VVKKGKKMLNGVI

>member
-1 MINCCHKWQDISLP
+1 
-15 SLRGRGQRVGLLFL
+15 
-29 LMKKLF
+29 MKKLF
-35 TILFATLSATTSLHA
+35 TILFAALSATTSLNA
-50 QTTTPAW
+50 QNTPVW
-57 QKFVNNADDNV
+57 DKFVNNAEDNV

-84 VDEKGVNVL
+84 VDERDVNVL

-100 VYNVCDYGAVPDDG
+100 VYNVCDYGAIPDDG

-124 IEKICGRNKTTG
+124 INKIGRG
-136 KLNAKPKAKAIIYF
+136 KPNAKAIIYF

-165 NAETGKVTSN
+165 NAETGKESSN

-215 MISIRHNGGGDNNI
+215 MISIRHNGGKDNLQ
-229 LATVTG
+229 LAKVTG

-248 ASKIKV
+248 ASQLKV

-259 LFLLSKDKNAIKEEL
+259 LILLNNDKKVIEEEL
-274 YPYDVQAS
+274 KPYKVQNS
-282 MSNINGSGE
+282 MTTLIN
-291 KEGVNVVDRHQIKA
+291 KGVHVVDRHQIMA
-305 IEGNRVIFEEPIMH
+305 IDGKRVTFEEPIMH

-324 YGWDIRTYAHYEEV
+324 YGWDIKTYAHYEEV

-343 TFKGKAKDNFHHHAG
+343 TFKGKAKKKFHHHAG

-408 RGHSSVRMQ
+408 RGHSSIRMQ
-417 HSARG
+417 YSARG

-436 DDKNFTGYK
+436 DDKNFTEYK

-503 INQLPN
+503 KKELPN
-509 HLDDLTMWNF
+509 HMDDLTMWNF
-519 NCLAINPNDP
+519 NCLATNPNDP

-534 WVKNTW
+534 WIYNEST
-540 NGWYKTLPPT
+540 GWYKTLPPT
-550 LVGFHGKNVSFK
+550 FVGFHGKNVSFK

-584 QLSRRLGSTPQWLI
+584 QLTRRLGSTPQWLI

-637 VVKKGKKMLNGVM
+637 VVKKGKKILNGVM